1 MTPSQEPQ
9 DGGAAIKWKDATSYS
24 QGQYGRIDPTAWEC
38 VIEGI
43 RIWVSC
49 GHRYYP
55 GEWVVTCLNLG
66 IDCKQIGK
74 IENLSADQARA
85 LASGFV
91 SAAARSQAETLE
103 KMARRLAEGSQ
114 P

>member
-1 MTPSQEPQ
+1 MTPSQKPQ
-9 DGGAAIKWKDATSYS
+9 DGGAAIDWKDATPYS
-24 QGQYGRIDPTAWEC
+24 QGQRGRIDPTAWEC
-38 VIEGI
+38 AIEGT

-55 GEWVVTCLNLG
+55 REWVVTCLHLG

-85 LASGFV
+85 LALAV
-91 SAAARSQAETLE
+91 VAAS
-103 KMARRLAEGSQ
+103 ARRKARYLENLSCRITKGPQ